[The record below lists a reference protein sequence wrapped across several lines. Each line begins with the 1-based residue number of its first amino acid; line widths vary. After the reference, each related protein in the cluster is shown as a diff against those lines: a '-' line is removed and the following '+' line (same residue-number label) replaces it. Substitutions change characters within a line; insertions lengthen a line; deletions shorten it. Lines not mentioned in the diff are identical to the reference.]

1 MRTCIEQMVLSMRKQ
16 NPALVPGEIYDA
28 IARELE
34 WRCDAIIGER
44 AVATELYQTEEEI
57 NGEE

>member
-1 MRTCIEQMVLSMRKQ
+1 MRTCIEQMVLSMRAE
-16 NPALVPGEIYDA
+16 NPALVPGEIYDE
-28 IARELE
+28 IAQELE
-34 WRCDAIIGER
+34 RRCKAVIGER